1 MREMLPRLKYRNP
14 AIPMTVFRKGFQTD
28 DAAVMTVWFRHPDA
42 TPSSS
47 APEKLFKGQ
56 LQPSPA
62 PLAESFSVP
71 LPSEADSNVSST
83 LSGAV
88 RKVVIDMKHKEE
100 SMILDELMKLTQA
113 RPVEPTRTELEEIQ
127 ALEEQKA
134 RSRID
139 SERMAEI
146 NRKRKREEELMKQAR
161 GELGLDAGA

>member
-14 AIPMTVFRKGFQTD
+14 AVPMTVSRKGFENED
-28 DAAVMTVWFRHPDA
+28 PAVMTVWFRHPDA
-42 TPSSS
+42 TPSTST
-47 APEKLFKGQ
+47 PLKLFKGQ
-56 LQPSPA
+56 LQPNATPPS
-62 PLAESFSVP
+62 ESFSVP
-71 LPSEADSNVSST
+71 LPSESDPSVTST

-113 RPVEPTRTELEEIQ
+113 RPVEPTRTETEEVQ

-134 RSRID
+134 RSRVD

-146 NRKRKREEELMKQAR
+146 NRKRK
-161 GELGLDAGA
+161 